1 MNDLQKARNFVEF
14 THGSTRYRCAPETA
28 MQLRKTLEKMPKHKP
43 EALSTKN
50 LTRQYPAFL
59 AGHTTTAEYIERFQS
74 QFDGRQHPV
83 THDCANYHKQAPML
97 DPTQPEVLEEL
108 DPDYTP
114 PFLATPKAKKQTV
127 ASLKLSIGEAL
138 ALLAKGDI
146 DTAQCVLNEALGGVN

>member
-1 MNDLQKARNFVEF
+1 MIEF
-14 THGSTRYRCAPETA
+14 THKTTQYRLKPENA
-28 MQLRKTLEKMPKHKP
+28 QAYRAALDKPKKHKP

-50 LTRQYPAFL
+50 LRRDYPIFEPGMKTADYLVLYGALNSRLFL
-59 AGHTTTAEYIERFQS
+59 TTLEYAHADR
-74 QFDGRQHPV
+74 
-83 THDCANYHKQAPML
+83 AAAML

-146 DTAQCVLNEALGGVN
+146 DTAQCVLNEALEGVN